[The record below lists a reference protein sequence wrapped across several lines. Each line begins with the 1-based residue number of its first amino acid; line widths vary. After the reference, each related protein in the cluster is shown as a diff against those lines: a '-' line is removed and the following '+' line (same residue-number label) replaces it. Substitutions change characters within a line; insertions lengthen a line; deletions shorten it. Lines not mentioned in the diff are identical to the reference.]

1 MIIMKKQFKF
11 LVAALT
17 LSTLA
22 ANAQQ
27 LPNVGFDS
35 WGKCE
40 ETTWTST
47 MKDGSFTRP
56 GYEPTDWNGSSV
68 HPFTSRFTKQV
79 LCIQGTDS
87 GNYAQILNSGVAG
100 NNIPGYLCIAQ
111 PWVFVGGT
119 AWGDAAKYA
128 KYGDGGS
135 HDSYSFTYRPDA
147 LRLRAKRDDTKKP
160 KTEISHIIA
169 YLWSGTFKS
178 KVPSSA
184 TTGGAITYGTE
195 LDDVDRVVL
204 GRQDDDKV
212 TAKGTLIAK
221 LDYEITS
228 SMSEWTDLLLDLEY
242 VNTTVAPTK
251 ANVICSASDY
261 WTRANIQS
269 GTTLYVDD
277 VDFVYYSRLKSL
289 TIGGNAISLEDGVY
303 TYNMKGALPS
313 VSEVVATCKSQWA
326 NAAVTVDEANYQLKV
341 VVTNQGGKDS
351 DGKTS
356 HTYILQYVKPTNYNG
371 YLTIQM
377 KGEWLASNKSSIV
390 QLTEYDDNTGDF
402 VLPNFSIPGFDLGN
416 IIVPGC
422 SISKDGSGV
431 KNVNGSVAEML
442 LPEGS
447 TVDKGAIVAKVDLNG
462 TITVDGKATMIVDV
476 IWFTD
481 GDITNTAE
489 DNMIPIPVKF
499 SSDRY
504 FWRSI
509 DGFYYVLDLDNNSD
523 VITRMP
529 TTLSECKVID
539 SENDTLGYSLTKVQF
554 LDGTPNEHDLYVGAV
569 TIGEDNEKYLSGTHR
584 SGNYNSAEYG
594 KIIVD
599 GGVKPKGYF
608 TDSNLE
614 ELYKDAFIFNFTI
627 VDQNKQIVFTP
638 WEATSGVD
646 NAIAAKTFVYGVKGG
661 IFVAG
666 YEGAVQVLTVD
677 GRLASNTAVADAT
690 LLPAATGIY
699 IVRMGNIVKKVIV
712 K

>member
-56 GYEPTDWNGSSV
+56 GSEPTDWNGSSV
-68 HPFTSRFTKQV
+68 KPFNISQV
-79 LCIQGTDS
+79 LCKQGTDS
-87 GNYAQILNSGVAG
+87 GNYAQILNYGVLS

-119 AWGDAAKYA
+119 GVWNAGSYA

-135 HDSYSFTYRPDA
+135 HNSYSFTYRPDA
-147 LRLRAKRDDTKKP
+147 LRLRAKRADENP

-184 TTGGAITYGTE
+184 TTGGAITYGAE

-204 GRQDDDKV
+204 GRQDDENV

-289 TIGGNAISLEDGVY
+289 TIGGNAISLKDGVY

-341 VVTNQGGKDS
+341 VVTNQGGKDI
-351 DGKTS
+351 DGETS
-356 HTYILQYVKPTNYNG
+356 HTYIFQYVKPTNYNG

-377 KGEWLASNKSSIV
+377 VGDWLASNKSSIV

-447 TVDKGAIVAKVDLNG
+447 TVDDGAIVAKVDLNG

-481 GDITNTAE
+481 GNITNTTK
-489 DNMIPIPVKF
+489 DNMIPISVKF

-523 VITRMP
+523 VITGVP

-539 SENDTLGYSLTKVQF
+539 GENDTLGYSLTNVQY

-569 TIGEDNEKYLSGTHR
+569 TIVEDNEKYLSGTHR

-594 KIIVD
+594 EIIVD
-599 GGVKPKGYF
+599 GGVKPEGYF
-608 TDSNLE
+608 TDSSLE
-614 ELYKDAFIFNFTI
+614 ELYKDAFIFYFTI

-646 NAIAAKTFVYGVKGG
+646 NAIASKTLVYGVKGG

>member
-1 MIIMKKQFKF
+1 MKKQFKF

-35 WGKCE
+35 WGSCE
-40 ETTWTST
+40 KTTWTST
-47 MKDGSFTRP
+47 MRDGSFTRP
-56 GYEPTDWNGSSV
+56 DKEPTGWNGSSV
-68 HPFTSRFTKQV
+68 LTFNVSQV
-79 LCIQGTDS
+79 LCKKGTDS
-87 GNYAQILNSGVAG
+87 GNYAQILNSGVLG

-111 PWVFVGGT
+111 PWVFVGGKT
-119 AWGDAAKYA
+119 LLEAKDLA

-147 LRLRAKRDDTKKP
+147 LRLRAKRADKKKP

-184 TTGGAITYGTE
+184 TEDGVITYGTE

-326 NAAVTVDEANYQLKV
+326 NAAVTVDESNYQLKV
-341 VVTNQGGKDS
+341 VVTNQGGKDI

-377 KGEWLASNKSSIV
+377 EGEWLTSNKSSIV

-402 VLPNFSIPGFDLGN
+402 VLPNFSIAGMDLGN

-422 SISKDGSGV
+422 SISKDSSGV

-442 LPEGS
+442 LSEGS
-447 TVDKGAIVAKVDLNG
+447 TVIVAKVDLNG
-462 TITVDGKATMIVDV
+462 TIAVDGKATMIVDV
-476 IWFTD
+476 IWFLD
-481 GDITNTAE
+481 GDITNTAK
-489 DNMIPIPVKF
+489 DNMIPISVKF
-499 SSDRY
+499 SSDLY

-523 VITRMP
+523 VITKVP

-539 SENDTLGYSLTKVQF
+539 GENDTLGYSLTKVQY
-554 LDGTPNEHDLYVGAV
+554 LDGTTTAHDLYVDGV
-569 TIGEDNEKYLSGTHR
+569 TIVENNEKYLSGTHR

-594 KIIVD
+594 EIIVD

-627 VDQNKQIVFTP
+627 VDQKKQIVFTP

>member
-1 MIIMKKQFKF
+1 MKKQFKF

-27 LPNVGFDS
+27 LPNVGFDN
-35 WGKCE
+35 WGSCE
-40 ETTWTST
+40 KTTWTST

-79 LCIQGTDS
+79 LCIQGSDS

-119 AWGDAAKYA
+119 ALGDAAKYA

-184 TTGGAITYGTE
+184 TEDGVITYGTE
-195 LDDVDRVVL
+195 LEDVDRVVL

-228 SMSEWTDLLLDLEY
+228 SMSVWTDLLLDLEY

-269 GTTLYVDD
+269 GTKLYVDD

-303 TYNMKGALPS
+303 TYNMRGALPS
-313 VSEVVATCKSQWA
+313 VSKVVATCKSQWA
-326 NAAVTVDEANYQLKV
+326 NAAVTVDESNYQLKV
-341 VVTNQGGKDS
+341 VVTNQGGKDI
-351 DGKTS
+351 DGETS
-356 HTYILQYVKPTNYNG
+356 HTYIFQYVKPTNYNG

-377 KGEWLASNKSSIV
+377 EGEWLASNKSSIV

-402 VLPNFSIPGFDLGN
+402 VLPNFSIWGMDLGN

-447 TVDKGAIVAKVDLNG
+447 TVDDGAIVAKVDLNG
-462 TITVDGKATMIVDV
+462 TIAVDGKATMIVDV
-476 IWFTD
+476 VWFKD
-481 GDITNTAE
+481 GEMTNTAE

-499 SSDRY
+499 SSDLY

-509 DGFYYVLDLDNNSD
+509 DGYYYVLNLYNNSD
-523 VITRMP
+523 VITKVP
-529 TTLSECKVID
+529 TTLSECKFID
-539 SENDTLGYSLTKVQF
+539 DENDTLGYSLTKVQY
-554 LDGTPNEHDLYVGAV
+554 LDGTTTTHDLYVDGV
-569 TIGEDNEKYLSGTHR
+569 TIVEDNEKYLSGTHR
-584 SGNYNSAEYG
+584 SGSYNSANYG
-594 KIIVD
+594 TILVD
-599 GGVKPKGYF
+599 GGVKPEGYF
-608 TDSNLE
+608 TDSSLE
-614 ELYKDAFIFNFTI
+614 ELYKDAFIFNFTV

-646 NAIAAKTFVYGVKGG
+646 NAIAAKTLVYGVKGG

>member
-1 MIIMKKQFKF
+1 MKKQFKF

-27 LPNVGFDS
+27 LPNVGFDN
-35 WGKCE
+35 WGDCE

-56 GYEPTDWNGSSV
+56 GSEPTDWNGSSV
-68 HPFTSRFTKQV
+68 HPFNSNATLQE
-79 LCIQGTDS
+79 LCIQVTDTDS
-87 GNYAQILNSGVAG
+87 GNNYAQILNNGVLG
-100 NNIPGYLCIAQ
+100 FNIPGYLCIAQ
-111 PWVFVGGT
+111 PWVFVGGKGSGT
-119 AWGDAAKYA
+119 AALYA

-228 SMSEWTDLLLDLEY
+228 SMSVWTDLLLDLTY

-261 WTRANIQS
+261 WTRASIQS

-341 VVTNQGGKDS
+341 VVTNQGGKDI
-351 DGKTS
+351 DGETS

-377 KGEWLASNKSSIV
+377 EGEWLASNKSSIV

-402 VLPNFSIPGFDLGN
+402 VLPNFSIAGMDLGN

-476 IWFTD
+476 IWFWD

-523 VITRMP
+523 VITGVP

-539 SENDTLGYSLTKVQF
+539 GENDTLGYSLTNVQF
-554 LDGTPNEHDLYVGAV
+554 LDGTTTAHDLYVDGV

>member
-1 MIIMKKQFKF
+1 MKKQFKF

-35 WGKCE
+35 WGSCE
-40 ETTWTST
+40 KTTWTST
-47 MKDGSFTRP
+47 MYNKSFTRP
-56 GYEPTDWNGSSV
+56 GNEPTDWNGSSV
-68 HPFTSRFTKQV
+68 KPFNVSQV
-79 LCIQGTDS
+79 LCTQGTDS
-87 GNYAQILNSGVAG
+87 DSGNNYAQILNKVVWS

-111 PWVFVGGT
+111 PWVFVGGKT
-119 AWGDAAKYA
+119 AFGAIPLA

-147 LRLRAKRDDTKKP
+147 LRLRAKRTDKN
-160 KTEISHIIA
+160 TETSHIIA

-184 TTGGAITYGTE
+184 TEDGVITYGTE

-228 SMSEWTDLLLDLEY
+228 SMSKWTDLLLDLEY

-261 WTRANIQS
+261 WTRANIQD

-326 NAAVTVDEANYQLKV
+326 NAAVTVDESNYQLKV
-341 VVTNQGGKDS
+341 VVTNQGGKDI
-351 DGKTS
+351 DGETS

-377 KGEWLASNKSSIV
+377 EGKWLASNKSSIV

-402 VLPNFSIPGFDLGN
+402 VLPNFSIAGMDLGN

-422 SISKDGSGV
+422 TISKDGSGV

-442 LPEGS
+442 LSEGS
-447 TVDKGAIVAKVDLNG
+447 TVIVAKVNLNG
-462 TITVDGKATMIVDV
+462 TIAVDGKATMIVDV
-476 IWFTD
+476 VWFKD

-499 SSDRY
+499 SSDLY

-509 DGFYYVLDLDNNSD
+509 DGFYYVLNLDNNSD
-523 VITRMP
+523 VITKVP
-529 TTLSECKVID
+529 TTLSECKFID
-539 SENDTLGYSLTKVQF
+539 DENDTLGYSLTNVQY
-554 LDGTPNEHDLYVGAV
+554 LDGTTTAHDLYVDGV
-569 TIGEDNEKYLSGTHR
+569 TIGENNEKYLSGTHR

-594 KIIVD
+594 EIIVD

-627 VDQNKQIVFTP
+627 VYQNKQIVFTP

-646 NAIAAKTFVYGVKGG
+646 NAIAAKTLVYGVKGG

>member
-1 MIIMKKQFKF
+1 MKKQFKF

-47 MKDGSFTRP
+47 MYNKSFTRP
-56 GYEPTDWNGSSV
+56 GKEPKDWNGSSV
-68 HPFTSRFTKQV
+68 KPFNVSQV
-79 LCIQGTDS
+79 LCTQGTDS
-87 GNYAQILNSGVAG
+87 DSGNNYAQILNKVVWS

-111 PWVFVGGT
+111 PWVFVGGKT
-119 AWGDAAKYA
+119 AIGAIPLA

-135 HDSYSFTYRPDA
+135 HNSYSFTYRPDA
-147 LRLRAKRDDTKKP
+147 LRLRAKRADENP

-184 TTGGAITYGTE
+184 TEGGAITYGTE

-204 GRQDDDKV
+204 GRQDDENV

-242 VNTTVAPTK
+242 VNTTEAPTK

-261 WTRANIQS
+261 WTRANIQD

-303 TYNMKGALPS
+303 NYNMKGALPS

-326 NAAVTVDEANYQLKV
+326 NAAVTVDESNYQLKV
-341 VVTNQGGKDS
+341 VVTNQGGKDI

-377 KGEWLASNKSSIV
+377 EGKWLTSNKSSIV

-402 VLPNFSIPGFDLGN
+402 VLPNFSIAGMDLGN

-422 SISKDGSGV
+422 TISKDGSGV

-442 LPEGS
+442 LSKGS
-447 TVDKGAIVAKVDLNG
+447 MVIVAKVDLNG

-523 VITRMP
+523 VITGVP

-539 SENDTLGYSLTKVQF
+539 GENDSLGYSLTNVQY

-569 TIGEDNEKYLSGTHR
+569 TIVEDNEKYLSGTHR

-594 KIIVD
+594 EIIVD
-599 GGVKPKGYF
+599 GGVKPEGYF
-608 TDSNLE
+608 TDSSLE
-614 ELYKDAFIFNFTI
+614 ELYKDAFIFYFTI

>member
-56 GYEPTDWNGSSV
+56 GSEPTDWNGSSV
-68 HPFTSRFTKQV
+68 KPFNISQV
-79 LCIQGTDS
+79 LCKQGTDS
-87 GNYAQILNSGVAG
+87 GNYAQILNYGVLS

-184 TTGGAITYGTE
+184 TEDGAITYGTE
-195 LDDVDRVVL
+195 LEDVDRVVL

-326 NAAVTVDEANYQLKV
+326 NAAVTVDESNYQLKV
-341 VVTNQGGKDS
+341 VVTNQGGKDI

-377 KGEWLASNKSSIV
+377 KGEWLTSNKSSIV
-390 QLTEYDDNTGDF
+390 QLTEYYDNTGDF
-402 VLPNFSIPGFDLGN
+402 VLPNFSIAGMDLGN

-447 TVDKGAIVAKVDLNG
+447 TVDDGAIVAKVDLNG

-476 IWFTD
+476 IWFID
-481 GDITNTAE
+481 GNITNTAE
-489 DNMIPIPVKF
+489 GNMIPISVKF

-523 VITRMP
+523 VITKVP
-529 TTLSECKVID
+529 TTLSECKFID
-539 SENDTLGYSLTKVQF
+539 DENDTLGYSLTNVQY
-554 LDGTPNEHDLYVGAV
+554 LDGTTTAHDLYVDGV
-569 TIGEDNEKYLSGTHR
+569 TIGENNEKYLSGTHR
-584 SGNYNSAEYG
+584 SGNYNSVEYG
-594 KIIVD
+594 EIIVD
-599 GGVKPKGYF
+599 GGVKPEGYF
-608 TDSNLE
+608 TDSSLE

-646 NAIAAKTFVYGVKGG
+646 NAIAAKTLVYGVKGG